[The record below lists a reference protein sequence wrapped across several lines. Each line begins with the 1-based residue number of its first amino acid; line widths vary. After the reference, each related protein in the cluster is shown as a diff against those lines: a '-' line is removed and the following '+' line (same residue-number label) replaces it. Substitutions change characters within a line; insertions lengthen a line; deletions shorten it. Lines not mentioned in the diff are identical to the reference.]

1 MTKDELAALQIF
13 ETRARQLMMGYA
25 KLQEKNTEAE
35 QQIAKLR
42 EELATSKQV
51 LEQVQ
56 REYDTLKL
64 AKMINIADA
73 DIKDARQRINSLV
86 HEIDKCIAMLNL

>member
-1 MTKDELAALQIF
+1 M
-13 ETRARQLMMGYA
+13 
-25 KLQEKNTEAE
+25 
-35 QQIAKLR
+35 
-42 EELATSKQV
+42 